1 MTDKQRH
8 IIESVRAQYPYKHI
22 GNPESY
28 SDFNQGWESACYAI
42 LEAMVAD
49 EQTFESVSRP
59 VMKWLA
65 ENKNPHSTII
75 ITSTTSELVEG
86 VMSVNTYEYLVD

>member
-1 MTDKQRH
+1 MTDKQRQ
-8 IIESVRAQYPYKHI
+8 IIKSAKAQCPYKQV
-22 GNPESY
+22 GNPDSY

-42 LEAMVAD
+42 LEAMEAD
-49 EQTFESVSRP
+49 KQTFESVSRP
-59 VMKWLA
+59 VMKWLS

-86 VMSVNTYEYLVD
+86 VMSVNTDDYITD